1 MAHPRPWVSRD
12 GEGKHLATSARPHRR
27 LSKRTANVGM
37 ARVPAEG
44 LGARSIH
51 ATMLG
56 VVGERLPLASTDN
69 VAARN
74 NRPLPLRTRVPAV
87 QQGSEQRVHCRR
99 PSFCVWAEDEAHW
112 LEQHCQL
119 WHLLQQ
125 PNARLGRHGSWQP
138 GRHGRTVCAKSHA
151 LAAAPC
157 QSAVLACVLAVLG
170 PCFPRIRRNSF
181 TALAEMT
188 NS

>member
-74 NRPLPLRTRVPAV
+74 NRPLPLRTRIPAV
-87 QQGSEQRVHCRR
+87 QQGSEQHVHCRR
-99 PSFCVWAEDEAHW
+99 PSFCVRAEDEAHW

-125 PNARLGRHGSWQP
+125 PNARLGRHGPWQP
-138 GRHGRTVCAKSHA
+138 GRHGRTPVGQVARACSRARQGRT
-151 LAAAPC
+151 C
-157 QSAVLACVLAVLG
+157 QSAVLACVLRSMGLR
-170 PCFPRIRRNSF
+170 PHHIHHNSL
-181 TALAEMT
+181 TT
-188 NS
+188 R

>member
-1 MAHPRPWVSRD
+1 MQRCQVHTRFASWRDCGVALACDCRPPPCPRTPRRPENGSVSHTVSATALVHTLARKVAEMAHPRPWVSRN

-69 VAARN
+69 VAAGN
-74 NRPLPLRTRVPAV
+74 LVEIDP
-87 QQGSEQRVHCRR
+87 
-99 PSFCVWAEDEAHW
+99 
-112 LEQHCQL
+112 
-119 WHLLQQ
+119 
-125 PNARLGRHGSWQP
+125 
-138 GRHGRTVCAKSHA
+138 
-151 LAAAPC
+151 AAPSREHAFGHQPPQEREC
-157 QSAVLACVLAVLG
+157 
-170 PCFPRIRRNSF
+170 
-181 TALAEMT
+181 
-188 NS
+188 